1 MSPIYDFSGEVTT
14 KFYDKTVL
22 AGERFTTDRYFSDD
36 DLNLVS
42 HLPQVDPPPVNSMFH
57 DDIVAGTI
65 SEVTVDQSYP
75 LIVIYNLCGGILKVI
90 ANEDVDNYIPMANN
104 TFWTLDN
111 SKNNIGELGLS
122 GEASGRVDV
131 SGDMN
136 IIGG

>member
-1 MSPIYDFSGEVTT
+1 MPTYDFSGESTT

-36 DLNLVS
+36 NLNLVS
-42 HLPQVDPPPVNSMFH
+42 HLPQVDPPPVKSMFSGN
-57 DDIVAGTI
+57 IVSGET
-65 SEVTVDQSYP
+65 SEVTIDQDYDR
-75 LIVIYNLCGGILKVI
+75 IIIYNICGGILKVI
-90 ANEDVDNYIPMANN
+90 ANEDTDNYIPMANN

-111 SKNNIGELGLS
+111 SKGNIGELGLS

-136 IIGG
+136 II

>member
-1 MSPIYDFSGEVTT
+1 MSPTYDFSGESTT

-42 HLPQVDPPPVNSMFH
+42 HLPQVDPPPIKSMFH
-57 DDIVAGTI
+57 DDIVAGVTE
-65 SEVTVDQSYP
+65 EVEIDPIYP
-75 LIVIYNLCGGILKVI
+75 RIVIYNICGGILKVI
-90 ANEDVDNYIPMANN
+90 ANEDADNYIPMANN

-111 SKNNIGELGLS
+111 SKGNIGELGLS

-136 IIGG
+136 II

>member
-42 HLPQVDPPPVNSMFH
+42 HLPQVDPPPIKSMFQ

-65 SEVTVDQSYP
+65 SEVTVDQNYP
-75 LIVIYNLCGGILKVI
+75 RIVVYNLCGGILKVI

-111 SKNNIGELGLS
+111 SKNNIGKLGLS
-122 GEASGRVDV
+122 GEAGGPVDV

-136 IIGG
+136 II